1 VLLHELALVEGIIS
15 YVLDIANKR
24 GGHIVS
30 FKVTIGEFA
39 QFDKSLIKDLLVELV
54 KGTELER
61 ANIIIEIERAVAR
74 CLYCNSKWGVN
85 ELLEPL
91 PNDQKEMI
99 HFLPELLNSFSKCPN
114 CGKSDLE
121 IEKGRSVRVAEVRL
135 NV

>member
-1 VLLHELALVEGIIS
+1 MHELALVEGIIS
-15 YVLDIANKR
+15 YILEIARKK
-24 GGHIVS
+24 GGYVVS
-30 FKVTIGEFA
+30 FKVVIGEFA
-39 QFDKSLIKDLLVELV
+39 QFDKGLIKDLLTELV

-61 ANIIIEIERAVAR
+61 ANMIVETEKAVAI

-91 PNDQKEMI
+91 PNDQREMI

-121 IEKGRSVRVAEVRL
+121 IEKGRSVRVAEVEL